1 VASLTDREILVGQA
15 YATPA
20 PLEARRAIYRWQQ
33 PARDLAAVALSLLQ
47 GVTGLVVDVGCGP
60 GHYCRR
66 IAGERPGLR
75 VVGLDLSPGMRPHA
89 VADAQ
94 HLPLPDGVAGAA
106 LAMHML
112 YHVPDIDR
120 AIGELAR
127 VLRGDG
133 IAIVATNGA
142 GHMRQFGQLFADA
155 VRAVEPGADF
165 SAPTPESSR
174 FRLDN
179 GTAMLRRHFAA
190 ADPMVWE
197 TAIRIPEAAPVVG
210 YLDSLR
216 ASRADLLPAGV
227 GWEAVMDA
235 AAALAGQAIDRDGF
249 FTADSHSGFIVCR
262 DPRRRRS
269 AGSVTGDLAAVDVDD
284 LAGDVWR

>member
-1 VASLTDREILVGQA
+1 VASLTNREILVGQA

-33 PARDLAAVALSLLQ
+33 PARDLPAIALSLLQ
-47 GVTGLVVDVGCGP
+47 GVTGPVVDVGCGP
-60 GHYCRR
+60 GHYWRR
-66 IAGERPGLR
+66 IAGERPDLR

-94 HLPLPDGVAGAA
+94 HLPLPDGIAGAV

-133 IAIVATNGA
+133 IAIVATNGV
-142 GHMRQFGQLFADA
+142 GHMHQFGQLFAGA
-155 VRAVEPGADF
+155 VRTVAPGAD
-165 SAPTPESSR
+165 APVPPAPSDR

-179 GTAMLRRHFAA
+179 GTAMLRRRFAA
-190 ADPMVWE
+190 AEPMAWE
-197 TAIRIPEAAPVVG
+197 TEIRIPEAGPVVG
-210 YLDSLR
+210 YLDSTR

-227 GWEAVMDA
+227 SWEAVMDA
-235 AAALAGQAIDRDGF
+235 AGALAGQVIDRDGF
-249 FTADSHSGFIVCR
+249 FAADSRSGFIVCR
-262 DPRRRRS
+262 RPRRH
-269 AGSVTGDLAAVDVDD
+269 
-284 LAGDVWR
+284 

>member
-33 PARDLAAVALSLLQ
+33 PARDLPEIALSLLQ
-47 GVTGLVVDVGCGP
+47 GVTGPVVDVGCGP
-60 GHYCRR
+60 GHYWRR
-66 IAGERPGLR
+66 IAGERPGPR
-75 VVGLDLSPGMRPHA
+75 VIGLDLSPGMRPHA

-142 GHMRQFGQLFADA
+142 GHLHQFGRLFADA
-155 VRAVEPGADF
+155 VRAVRQGAD
-165 SAPTPESSR
+165 SPVPPPQGGR
-174 FRLDN
+174 FRLEN
-179 GTAMLRRHFAA
+179 ATAMLRRHFAA
-190 ADPMVWE
+190 AEPMVWQAE
-197 TAIRIPEAAPVVG
+197 IRIPEAGPVVG
-210 YLDSLR
+210 YLDSNR
-216 ASRADLLPAGV
+216 ASHADLLPAGV
-227 GWEAVMDA
+227 TWEAVMDA
-235 AAALAGQAIDRDGF
+235 AAALAGQVIDRDGF
-249 FTADSHSGFIVCR
+249 FAADSSSGFIVCR
-262 DPRRRRS
+262 GPRRH
-269 AGSVTGDLAAVDVDD
+269 
-284 LAGDVWR
+284 

>member
-33 PARDLAAVALSLLQ
+33 PARDLPAVALSLLQ

-60 GHYCRR
+60 GHYWRR
-66 IAGERPGLR
+66 IADERHDLR

-94 HLPLPDGVAGAA
+94 QLPLADGVAGAA

-133 IAIVATNGA
+133 IAIVATNGT
-142 GHMRQFGQLFADA
+142 GHMKQLGQLLTDA
-155 VRAVEPGADF
+155 VRTVQPGVDC
-165 SAPTPESSR
+165 SVPPSQSHR

-179 GTAMLRRHFAA
+179 GTVMLRRHFAGA
-190 ADPMVWE
+190 EPVAWE
-197 TAIRIPEAAPVVG
+197 TEIRVPEAGPVVG
-210 YLDSLR
+210 YLDSIR

-227 GWEAVMDA
+227 SWEAVMDA
-235 AAALAGQAIDRDGF
+235 AGALAGQIIDRDGF
-249 FTADSHSGFIVCR
+249 FAVDARSGFIVCR
-262 DPRRRRS
+262 GPR
-269 AGSVTGDLAAVDVDD
+269 GVPGK
-284 LAGDVWR
+284 

>member
-33 PARDLAAVALSLLQ
+33 PAQDLPAVALSLLQ
-47 GVTGLVVDVGCGP
+47 GVTGPVVDVGCGP

-66 IAGERPGLR
+66 ITGERPDLR

-94 HLPLPDGVAGAA
+94 QLPLPDGVAGAA

-142 GHMRQFGQLFADA
+142 GHMHQFGQLFADA
-155 VRAVEPGADF
+155 ARAAQPGAARAAQPGADN
-165 SAPTPESSR
+165 PVPLPESDR

-190 ADPMVWE
+190 ADPVVWE
-197 TAIRIPEAAPVVG
+197 TEIRIPEAGPVVG
-210 YLDSLR
+210 YLDSTR

-227 GWEAVMDA
+227 SWEAVMDA
-235 AAALAGQAIDRDGF
+235 AAALAEQVINRDGF
-249 FTADSHSGFIVCR
+249 FTADSRSGFIVCR
-262 DPRRRRS
+262 GPRRH
-269 AGSVTGDLAAVDVDD
+269 
-284 LAGDVWR
+284 

>member
-1 VASLTDREILVGQA
+1 VHAAPLRLSYVASLTDREILVGQA

-33 PARDLAAVALSLLQ
+33 PARDLPTVALSLLQ
-47 GVTGLVVDVGCGP
+47 GVTGPVVDVGCGP
-60 GHYCRR
+60 GHYWRL
-66 IAGERPGLR
+66 IARERPGLR

-94 HLPLPDGVAGAA
+94 HLPLPDRAAGAA

-112 YHVPDIDR
+112 YHVPDIER

-127 VLRGDG
+127 VLRDDG
-133 IAIVATNGA
+133 IVIVATNGA

-155 VRAVEPGADF
+155 VRAVKPGAD
-165 SAPTPESSR
+165 SPVPPPQSDR

-179 GTAMLRRHFAA
+179 GTVMLRRRFAA
-190 ADPMVWE
+190 AEPVVWE
-197 TAIRIPEAAPVVG
+197 TDIRIPEPGPVVG
-210 YLDSLR
+210 YLDSTR

-227 GWEAVMDA
+227 SWEAVMDA
-235 AAALAGQAIDRDGF
+235 ASALAGQIIDRDGF
-249 FTADSHSGFIVCR
+249 FTAGSRSGFIVCR
-262 DPRRRRS
+262 GPMRS
-269 AGSVTGDLAAVDVDD
+269 
-284 LAGDVWR
+284 

>member
-1 VASLTDREILVGQA
+1 VASLTDREILVGHA

-33 PARDLAAVALSLLQ
+33 PARDLQAVALSLLQ
-47 GVTGLVVDVGCGP
+47 GVAGLVVDVGCGP
-60 GHYCRR
+60 GHYWRR
-66 IAGERPGLR
+66 IADERPDLR

-94 HLPLPDGVAGAA
+94 QLPLSDGVAGAA

-133 IAIVATNGA
+133 IGIVATNGT
-142 GHMRQFGQLFADA
+142 GHMKQLGQLFADA
-155 VRAVEPGADF
+155 VRAVQPGADI
-165 SAPTPESSR
+165 PVPPPESRR

-179 GTAMLRRHFAA
+179 GTVMLRRHFAA
-190 ADPMVWE
+190 AEPVVWE
-197 TAIRIPEAAPVVG
+197 TEIRVPEAGPVVG
-210 YLDSLR
+210 YLDSIR

-227 GWEAVMDA
+227 SWEAVMDA
-235 AAALAGQAIDRDGF
+235 AGALAGQIIDRDGF
-249 FTADSHSGFIVCR
+249 FAVDARSGFIVCR
-262 DPRRRRS
+262 GPR
-269 AGSVTGDLAAVDVDD
+269 GVPGK
-284 LAGDVWR
+284 